1 MWKFTNFLGNLLTI
15 DYITFMEDDENKDKD
30 NCFIYRLE
38 IKYNEKTGIVE
49 HITECIVE
57 SEDKGPINT
66 NWDYLEEYW
75 DSETLNMLC
84 SLYEV
89 AEA

>member
-1 MWKFTNFLGNLLTI
+1 
-15 DYITFMEDDENKDKD
+15 MEDNKNKDKD
-30 NCFIYRLE
+30 DCLIYRLE
-38 IKYNEKTGIVE
+38 IKYNEKTGVVE
-49 HITECIVE
+49 HITECIIDA
-57 SEDKGPINT
+57 EDKGPIDT

-75 DSETLNMLC
+75 DKETLDLLC